1 MEALY
6 RKYRPVQFSQIVGQE
21 HIMRLLRNALEKRMI
36 SHAYIFAGPRGT
48 GKTTTARL
56 LAKSLNCEKNQFSEP
71 CNECASCKAI
81 DNGSHL
87 DVIELDAA
95 SNRGIDEI
103 RRIRDG
109 VNFSPAMGKY
119 KVYIIDEVHML
130 TREAFNALLKTLE
143 EPPSHVVFILAT
155 TNPEKIPPTITSR
168 CQVLEFKN
176 ISSEEIVNRLKK
188 ISAIEGFDIS
198 DDALLKI
205 AKRAS
210 GGLRDALSILEQVIR
225 YTGGEVTAQAVDE
238 ALGLVSEEIVSRFV
252 DAILEGEL
260 HTVLDI
266 TEKVYIERGDYD
278 TFLNQ
283 LIEYSLEKKTNLMTN
298 LSMEFFGIMKE
309 LKYGEEKLLIA
320 KLLFANLVEKLQS
333 AVQPKSGNGINIS
346 DISNISNI
354 SKQFT
359 ERETKNIVKSA
370 ESSDGKNRI
379 TEVNTVSNMKPNS
392 EDSSKDVLDKTVDKT
407 TRFTDHNSISSLSEQ
422 KGEQF
427 VEGLSQSQENSQN
440 AQNEKD
446 SENKQ
451 FGVATKAVLEDL
463 KLNGDLSIF
472 VGLSLATVYE
482 NEDSIRIVFDE
493 SKQFSYEII
502 REKKDEIAILYKNK
516 TGLNRQVIVEI
527 SSEMQDP
534 VVEKLKMLFGPLE

>member
-1 MEALY
+1 METLY
-6 RKYRPVQFSQIVGQE
+6 RKYRPIQFSQIVGQE
-21 HIMRLLRNALEKRMI
+21 HIKRLLKNALEKRMI

-56 LAKSLNCEKNQFSEP
+56 LAKSLNCEKNQYSEP

-103 RRIRDG
+103 RKIRDG

-143 EPPSHVVFILAT
+143 EPPEHVVFVLAT
-155 TNPEKIPPTITSR
+155 TNPEKIPPTIMSR

-176 ISSEEIVNRLKK
+176 IPTEEIVSRLRE
-188 ISAIEGFDIS
+188 ISTIEGFDIS
-198 DDALLKI
+198 DAALIKI
-205 AKRAS
+205 AKKAS

-238 ALGLVSEEIVSRFV
+238 ALGLVSEEVVDEFV
-252 DAILEGEL
+252 DAVLGSDL
-260 HTVLDI
+260 NTVLDI

-283 LIEYSLEKKTNLMTN
+283 LIEHSLEKKNSSMTT
-298 LSMEFFGIMKE
+298 LAMGFFEIMKE
-309 LKYGEEKLLIA
+309 LKYAEEKLLIA
-320 KLLFANLVEKLQS
+320 KLLFANLVEKLRSNVQAGIEKDTS
-333 AVQPKSGNGINIS
+333 AP
-346 DISNISNI
+346 DI
-354 SKQFT
+354 SKQLT
-359 ERETKNIVKSA
+359 EKEMKNTTKTVESNGNRNQAVKSNIT
-370 ESSDGKNRI
+370 SDIK
-379 TEVNTVSNMKPNS
+379 SNS
-392 EDSSKDVLDKTVDKT
+392 DVLNDTLNDKIDNTEKSTVDDSVDN
-407 TRFTDHNSISSLSEQ
+407 TDR
-422 KGEQF
+422 
-427 VEGLSQSQENSQN
+427 VEKVQDMGGLLRTQINSQN
-440 AQNEKD
+440 EQNEKND
-446 SENKQ
+446 ENKK
-451 FGVATKAVLEDL
+451 FGSATGAVLEEL

-493 SKQFSYEII
+493 SRQFSYEVIK
-502 REKKDEIAILYKNK
+502 EKRDEIAVLYKNK
-516 TGLNRQVIVEI
+516 TGLNRGVIVEI
-527 SSEMQDP
+527 SSEIQDP

>member
-21 HIMRLLRNALEKRMI
+21 HIKRIVKNALEKRMI

-176 ISSEEIVNRLKK
+176 ISSEGIANRLRE
-188 ISAIEGFDIS
+188 ICITEGFDIN
-198 DDALLKI
+198 DEALLKI
-205 AKRAS
+205 AKKAS

-238 ALGLVSEEIVSRFV
+238 ALGLVSEEIVSKFV
-252 DAILEGEL
+252 DAILEGDL

-333 AVQPKSGNGINIS
+333 AVQPKLGKGINVSNIS
-346 DISNISNI
+346 DI

-359 ERETKNIVKSA
+359 EKETKNIVKNT
-370 ESSDGKNRI
+370 ESSDGRNRI
-379 TEVNTVSNMKPNS
+379 AEVNTVSNMKPNS
-392 EDSSKDVLDKTVDKT
+392 DDTSKDVLDKTVDKA
-407 TRFTDHNSISSLSEQ
+407 TRFIDHTSIINPSEQ
-422 KGEQF
+422 KVEQF
-427 VEGLSQSQENSQN
+427 SEKFSQSQENSQN
-440 AQNEKD
+440 VPNEKDSD

-502 REKKDEIAILYKNK
+502 KEKKDEIAILYKNK

-527 SSEMQDP
+527 SSEIQDP
-534 VVEKLKMLFGPLE
+534 VVEKLKMLFGPLG